1 MILIMKQRELYTKYD
16 LLLPSK
22 FDGGYL
28 VIALYEKIKNREI
41 EEYFTQKE
49 INEILKNIAIDFNL
63 DSVRQWSNIK
73 DNLFHYFLR
82 SHPDEPWKYY
92 LTDYAR
98 NVVDLM
104 INKLE
109 NPYKNHPLKKSV
121 QDSFT
126 IHNGEI
132 KTIEELERKFGRIF
146 IQGSKKIITDHLDS
160 LEDELREAYR
170 ELNDILRKED
180 EQSAS
185 SLVRDFTVVFRM
197 FGEKA
202 EDITEAIISKDKFL
216 GDLQNVVD
224 VFYRKMEDDGKLNK
238 DNVQKSKGDWEKA
251 LEIYTDIREFFNS
264 LDQKIS
270 IIRRQINHASE
281 KLTELQ
287 EQFSARA
294 FFRLQL
300 KRLHKTVLD
309 SSEYSAEGI
318 KFTNNFPL
326 KKLVYEPIRILYP
339 RYYEFEPPKPN
350 IIVNIEVDETYER
363 DEKQKIT
370 KEINN
375 QEIINQWVDK
385 AKAIL
390 ENKGQLYVDELMN
403 SIVDE
408 EEKLSIAYQVASR
421 MTAYA
426 SENDNIFIDVEQ
438 KIISLSAQ
446 NLSLWKTKI
455 MK

>member
-1 MILIMKQRELYTKYD
+1 VNNKDLYTKYD

-28 VIALYEKIKNREI
+28 VIALYEKVKSREI

-49 INEILKNIAIDFNL
+49 INEILTDIKADLNL

-92 LTDYAR
+92 LTDYAK

-104 INKLE
+104 ISKLE

-121 QDSFT
+121 HDSF
-126 IHNGEI
+126 IISHDEI

-146 IQGSKKIITDHLDS
+146 IQGSKKIIIDHLEA
-160 LEDELREAYR
+160 LEDELREAYK

-180 EQSAS
+180 EQSVT
-185 SLVRDFTVVFRM
+185 SLVRDFTVVFRK
-197 FGEKA
+197 FGERA

-216 GDLQNVVD
+216 GDLLNVVD
-224 VFYRKMEDDGKLNK
+224 HFYRKMEDDGKFDT
-238 DNVQKSKGDWEKA
+238 DNVQKSKSDWERA
-251 LEIYTDIREFFNS
+251 QEIYTDIREFFNS
-264 LDQKIS
+264 VDQKVS

-300 KRLHKTVLD
+300 KKLHRTILE
-309 SSEYSAEGI
+309 SSQYTAEGI
-318 KFTNNFPL
+318 RFGNNFPL
-326 KKLVYEPIRILYP
+326 KQVVYEPVRMLYP

-350 IIVNIEVDETYER
+350 IILNIEADETYEHN
-363 DEKQKIT
+363 EKQKIT
-370 KEINN
+370 KEINR
-375 QEIINQWVDK
+375 QQTINQWVDK
-385 AKAIL
+385 AKDIL
-390 ENKGQLYVDELMN
+390 EDKGLLSIHELMN
-403 SIVDE
+403 SIVDK
-408 EEKLSIAYQVASR
+408 EKDLSIAYQVASR
-421 MTAYA
+421 MTAYT
-426 SENDNIFIDVEQ
+426 SENSNVFIDVEQ
-438 KIISLSAQ
+438 KIISLSQ
-446 NLSLWKTKI
+446 QDLSLWKTKI

>member
-1 MILIMKQRELYTKYD
+1 MKEQPLYTKYD

-49 INEILKNIAIDFNL
+49 INEILIDIKSEFNL
-63 DSVRQWSNIK
+63 ESIRPWNNIK

-92 LTDYAR
+92 LTDYAK

-104 INKLE
+104 ISKLE
-109 NPYKNHPLKKSV
+109 NPYKNHPLKRSV

-126 IHNGEI
+126 IRHGEI

-146 IQGSKKIITDHLDS
+146 IQGSKKIITDHLEA
-160 LEDELREAYR
+160 LEDELREAYK

-180 EQSAS
+180 EQSAT
-185 SLVRDFTVVFRM
+185 SLVRQFTVVFRK
-197 FGEKA
+197 FGERA

-216 GDLQNVVD
+216 GDLQNIVD
-224 VFYRKMEDDGKLNK
+224 DFYRKMEDDGKFDTENI
-238 DNVQKSKGDWEKA
+238 QISKNYWEKA
-251 LEIYTDIREFFNS
+251 QEIYTDIREFFNS
-264 LDQKIS
+264 IDRKVY
-270 IIRRQINHASE
+270 IIRRQINHASA

-294 FFRLQL
+294 FFRLQI
-300 KRLHKTVLD
+300 KKLHRTVLE
-309 SSEYSAEGI
+309 SSEYTSEGVS
-318 KFTNNFPL
+318 FSNSFPL
-326 KKLVYEPIRILYP
+326 KQLVYEPIRMMYP
-339 RYYEFEPPKPN
+339 RYFEFEQPKPN
-350 IIVNIEVDETYER
+350 IIVNIEVDETYEHN
-363 DEKQKIT
+363 EKQKIA
-370 KEINN
+370 KEINR
-375 QEIINQWVDK
+375 QQIINQWVDK
-385 AKAIL
+385 AKDIL
-390 ENKGQLYVDELMN
+390 ESKGQLSIDELMN

-408 EEKLSIAYQVASR
+408 EQDLSIAYQVASR
-421 MTAYA
+421 MTAYT
-426 SENDNIFIDVEQ
+426 SEDNDVFIDVEQ
-438 KIISLSAQ
+438 KIISLTKE
-446 NLSLWKTKI
+446 NLSLWKMKI